1 MGEPEQRY
9 EALVRTHAADLYRC
23 AYRLTGA
30 RTTAED
36 LVQETF
42 SEAWRA
48 LASLSSAQAARA
60 WLFAILR
67 HRHAH
72 LVRGA
77 SRRPTVAT
85 GVDELVATVRDDATQ
100 SALQR
105 ALDRLD
111 ERFKEAL
118 LMVFLEGLTC
128 QETADALGVP
138 LGTVLSRI
146 HRGRAALREHLGQEQ
161 ASGCIVRIDE
171 GARARRRP

>member
-1 MGEPEQRY
+1 MGERPEERY

-30 RTTAED
+30 RATAED

-42 SEAWRA
+42 SEAWRR
-48 LASLSSAQAARA
+48 LETLRCSQAARA

-77 SRRPTVAT
+77 SRRPTVAS
-85 GVDELVATVRDDATQ
+85 GIDELAGVARDEANG
-100 SALQR
+100 LQR
-105 ALDRLD
+105 ALDQLD
-111 ERFKEAL
+111 ERVKVPL

-128 QETADALGVP
+128 QETADALGLP

-146 HRGRAALREHLGQEQ
+146 HRGRAALRETLDHSNGRV
-161 ASGCIVRIDE
+161 VRIDD
-171 GARARRRP
+171 GARAQRRRP

>member
-1 MGEPEQRY
+1 MGERPEERY

-30 RTTAED
+30 RAPAED

-48 LASLSSAQAARA
+48 LPTLRCAEAARA

-77 SRRPTVAT
+77 SRRPTVAS
-85 GVDELVATVRDDATQ
+85 GVDELATTMRED
-100 SALQR
+100 SGGLQH
-105 ALDRLD
+105 ALDGLD
-111 ERFKEAL
+111 ERFKVPL

-128 QETADALGVP
+128 QETADALGLP

-146 HRGRAALREHLGQEQ
+146 HRGRAALRDALEHGRV
-161 ASGCIVRIDE
+161 VRIDD
-171 GARARRRP
+171 RAQRRRP